1 MNYTEL
7 TSALQGYLEN
17 SDPLFV
23 ALIPTFVTQAEQRI
37 YNSVQLPGLVNTTY
51 YTTAVGVNEILLPD
65 TVLNVTGVQVRD
77 GDGIQHYL
85 MQRDLSFLNEAFPDD
100 TPSGVPTDYAVLSPT
115 VLLVAPPP
123 DDEYYTTITYYAY
136 PESITTAV
144 SGTSWLGDN
153 FSSVLL
159 WGSIIEAYLY
169 LKGDAETMA
178 MYDKRYQEALA
189 LLKRLG
195 DGLIRRDNYRNP
207 QLRINVP

>member
-37 YNSVQLPGLVNTTY
+37 YNSVQLPGLVNTTF
-51 YTTAVGVNEILLPD
+51 YTTAIGVDQILLPD

-100 TPSGVPTDYAVLSPT
+100 TPSGVPTDYAVLAPT
-115 VLLVAPPP
+115 VLRVAPVP
-123 DDEYYTTITYYAY
+123 DDEYYATITYYAY

-169 LKGDAETMA
+169 MKGDAETMA
-178 MYDKRYQEALA
+178 LYDKRYQEALA